1 MACDLECEQLLAVS
15 MEDVADH
22 VHVHTDDSVSDVS
35 FISFI
40 IMYIQMVRQLN

>member
-1 MACDLECEQLLAVS
+1 MASDLECEQLLAVS

-35 FISFI
+35 FNLIH
-40 IMYIQMVRQLN
+40 MYIQMVRQLN